1 MSSCLCGRKKKM
13 RIPQIAKKAK
23 SASILLSAV
32 KTDVKN
38 SALAQIA
45 EALKNRKN
53 EIIAANQKDLRLAE
67 KNKLA
72 SPLLKRLKFDES
84 KIADVCAGIES
95 LIKLDDPVGQ
105 TLTATQLDEGLNLY
119 KVSCPIGVIGVVF
132 ESRPDALVQ
141 ISTLCLK
148 SGNAVLLKGGS
159 EAANT
164 NKILA
169 KVIAEAT
176 CQKTEDRGRRT
187 EDRRTAIP
195 EGWIQLLETRQDVAE
210 MLKMDE
216 DIDLVIPRGS
226 NEFVRYIMNHT
237 NIPVLGHADGI
248 CHVYVDASAN
258 IDMAV
263 KIAVDSKCQYVAVCN
278 ATETLLVDSKIAK
291 AFLPKVKAAFDA
303 KNVELRGC
311 KKTRSIIKVKP
322 AAEKDWST
330 EYLDYILSI
339 KVVAG
344 VDEAIEHI
352 NHYGSH
358 HTDAIVTQDK
368 AAAEKFLDLVD
379 SAGVF
384 WNCSTRFADGYRYG
398 LGAEVGISTTKIH
411 SRGPVGLEG
420 LLIYKWKLLGSGQIV
435 ADYAEG
441 GSTGSPGP
449 KKKFTHKK
457 LT

>member
-1 MSSCLCGRKKKM
+1 LCLCGRKEKM
-13 RIPQIAKKAK
+13 SISEKAKKAK
-23 SASILLSAV
+23 SAAILLGAA
-32 KTDVKN
+32 KTDIKN
-38 SALAQIA
+38 QALAQIA
-45 EALKNRKN
+45 EALKSKIA
-53 EIIAANQKDLRLAE
+53 EIIAANQKDLRIAE
-67 KNKLA
+67 KDKLA
-72 SPLLKRLKFDES
+72 SPLLKRLKFDEG

-105 TLTATQLDEGLNLY
+105 TLTATELDEGLNLY

-169 KVIAEAT
+169 KVIADASV
-176 CQKTEDRGRRT
+176 KAG
-187 EDRRTAIP
+187 IP
-195 EGWIQLLETRQDVAE
+195 IGWIQLLETRQDVAE
-210 MLKMDE
+210 MLKMD
-216 DIDLVIPRGS
+216 DYIDLVIPRGS

-237 NIPVLGHADGI
+237 NIPVLGHAEGI
-248 CHVYVDASAN
+248 CHVYVDGAAD
-258 IDMAV
+258 IAMAV
-263 KIAVDSKCQYVAVCN
+263 KITIDSKCQYVAVCN
-278 ATETLLVDSKIAK
+278 ATETLLVANKIAK
-291 AFLPKVKAAFDA
+291 EFLPKIKAALDE

-322 AAEKDWST
+322 ATEKDWST
-330 EYLDYILSI
+330 EYLDYILSL

-344 VDEAIEHI
+344 IDEAIEHI

-368 AAAEKFLDLVD
+368 ATAEKFLDLVD

-384 WNCSTRFADGYRYG
+384 WNCSTRFSDGYRYG
-398 LGAEVGISTTKIH
+398 LGAEVGVSTTKIH
-411 SRGPVGLEG
+411 ARGPVGLEG

-441 GSTGSPGP
+441 
-449 KKKFTHKK
+449 KKKFSHKK
-457 LT
+457 LV